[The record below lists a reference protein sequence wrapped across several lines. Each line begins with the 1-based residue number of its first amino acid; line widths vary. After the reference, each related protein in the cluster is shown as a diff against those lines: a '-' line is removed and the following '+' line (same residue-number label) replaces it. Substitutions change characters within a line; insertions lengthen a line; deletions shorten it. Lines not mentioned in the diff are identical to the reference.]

1 MDASVKIPGSIHVCL
16 NKINVSRKL
25 GTYHPMQG
33 FFFICEYLEITPQE
47 FFNDELSNPIKYNN
61 LLCDLEELDSEQLDI
76 VGAVVKGLKKIT
88 AAPAFT

>member
-1 MDASVKIPGSIHVCL
+1 
-16 NKINVSRKL
+16 
-25 GTYHPMQG
+25 MQG

-76 VGAVVKGLKKIT
+76 VGAVVKGLKKNNSRTCIHIEQVR
-88 AAPAFT
+88 PFLFHPHILLSPVSVSLNLINSPG